1 MRCSV
6 FAVLS
11 TWLGFIVMLWSMV
24 ICCFGEVFNEYLIL
38 CSMKKKT
45 RTKSN
50 YLYPMQDRTFLD
62 ALKSVLLPHGVPE
75 LLSHNPI
82 DLHSLFLGV
91 L

>member
-38 CSMKKKT
+38 CSMKKNKDQVKLPVSYA
-45 RTKSN
+45 RSN
-50 YLYPMQDRTFLD
+50 FLGCF
-62 ALKSVLLPHGVPE
+62 KSVLLPQGVP
-75 LLSHNPI
+75 
-82 DLHSLFLGV
+82 
-91 L
+91 